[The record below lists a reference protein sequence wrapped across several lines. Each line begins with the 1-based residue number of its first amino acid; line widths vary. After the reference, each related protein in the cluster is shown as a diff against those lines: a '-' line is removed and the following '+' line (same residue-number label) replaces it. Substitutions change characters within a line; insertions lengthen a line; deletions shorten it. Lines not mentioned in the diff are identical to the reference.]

1 MTPVAA
7 EGFLPEIAHCT
18 ALLDEQSMSRDV
30 NHTTNALALIG
41 PSRICW
47 ALAGGSKPTSSGVVV
62 GKCLRFMLKS
72 VLGP

>member
-30 NHTTNALALIG
+30 NHTTNALALIE

-47 ALAGGSKPTSSGVVV
+47 ALAGEASLHPQELLWGSVFGL
-62 GKCLRFMLKS
+62 C
-72 VLGP
+72 